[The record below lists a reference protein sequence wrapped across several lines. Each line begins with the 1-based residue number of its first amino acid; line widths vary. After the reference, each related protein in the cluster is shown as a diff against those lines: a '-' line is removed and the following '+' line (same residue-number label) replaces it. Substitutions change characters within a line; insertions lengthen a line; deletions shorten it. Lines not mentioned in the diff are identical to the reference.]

1 MISSLGLFTSITKTD
16 TGPSDGI
23 TKGGTDDMLEGRA
36 AVQWDLDRCEE
47 WDDSN
52 LMKISKV

>member
-1 MISSLGLFTSITKTD
+1 MRDTTLSAFADDIKLVETDDTKL
-16 TGPSDGI
+16 
-23 TKGGTDDMLEGRA
+23 GGTDDMLEGRA

>member
-1 MISSLGLFTSITKTD
+1 MRDTTLSTFADDIKLVETDDTKL
-16 TGPSDGI
+16 
-23 TKGGTDDMLEGRA
+23 GGTDDMLEGRA

-47 WDDSN
+47 RDDSN